1 MSENF
6 SYENRFQVLF
16 GHEDFTTLN
25 RKVID
30 VTLPSLNIG
39 TSIQPTPIKDIFI
52 PGTSLE
58 IGEVNMTFLLDDD
71 YANYKIVLDWINTL
85 RNFKETDLERLVI
98 DIAIVLLNAKYKEVF
113 TITCEDCFPY
123 SISDIFLNQQIEET
137 EPLKF
142 LTTFKVNGL
151 KYE

>member
-39 TSIQPTPIKDIFI
+39 TTEQPTPIKRLYV
-52 PGTSLE
+52 PGDSLE

-71 YANYKIVLDWINTL
+71 YDNYKIVLDWINTL

-98 DIAIVLLNAKYKEVF
+98 DIAIVLLDAKYKEVF